1 MLPPTDAGA
10 EPAGGNQRHM
20 LLRRRH
26 LVTAATLA
34 AAASP
39 LARPAL
45 AQGAGSWPDK
55 PVRVLVPWPP
65 GGSTDVLTRLMCE
78 QLSQRL
84 GQPFVV
90 ENRPG
95 ASGNIGMDAIAKSA
109 PDGYTLGPATVANTS
124 INQFAYRSMG
134 HNPERDL
141 LLVALTWEMPNVAV
155 VSPQHVPVEDLKGF
169 IAWAKAKRGGVTYGS
184 PGVGTTPHLSGA
196 LLAQRAGYEG
206 IHAPYRGAAHIIP
219 TLLSGDLNF
228 ALDNL
233 ASYLPVI
240 QEGRLRGLAVTSA
253 ERWPTL
259 PNVPTMAEAGIP
271 DFVVTS
277 WCTLAFP
284 AGVPRPIVDKLNA
297 AIRQVAAEPS
307 VQGRYQQV
315 GAKVLWSTPEDAA
328 AYAAKQRPMWR
339 DLVQLTG
346 ARIE

>member
-1 MLPPTDAGA
+1 MTLT
-10 EPAGGNQRHM
+10 RRT
-20 LLRRRH
+20 LLQ
-26 LVTAATLA
+26 LA
-34 AAASP
+34 AASTAAASLP
-39 LARPAL
+39 RAA
-45 AQGAGSWPDK
+45 GAADFPTK
-55 PVRVLVPWPP
+55 PVTLICPWPP
-65 GGSTDVLTRLMCE
+65 GGSTDVLTRLMSE

-95 ASGNIGMDAIAKSA
+95 ASGNIGMDAIAKAA
-109 PDGYTLGPATVANTS
+109 PDGYTLGPATVANAS
-124 INQFAYRSMG
+124 INQCAYRNMG
-134 HNPERDL
+134 HDPERDL

-169 IAWAKAKRGGVTYGS
+169 IAWAKAKRGGITYGS

-196 LLAQRAGYEG
+196 LLAQRAGYEAT
-206 IHAPYRGAAHIIP
+206 HAPYRGAAHLIP
-219 TLLSGDLNF
+219 TMLSGDLNF
-228 ALDNL
+228 AIDNL
-233 ASYLPVI
+233 ASYLPNI

-253 ERWPTL
+253 ERWPSL

-284 AGVPRPIVDKLNA
+284 AGVPRPIVDRLNA

-307 VQGRYQQV
+307 VQGRFQQV

-328 AYAAKQRPMWR
+328 AHAAKQRPMWR
-339 DLVQLTG
+339 ELVQLTG

>member
-1 MLPPTDAGA
+1 M
-10 EPAGGNQRHM
+10 
-20 LLRRRH
+20 LRRRR

-34 AAASP
+34 AAAPP

-45 AQGAGSWPDK
+45 AQGAGAWPDK

-95 ASGNIGMDAIAKSA
+95 ASGNIGMDAIVKAA

-124 INQFAYRSMG
+124 INQFTYRNMG

-141 LLVALTWEMPNVAV
+141 LLVSLTWEMPNVAV
-155 VSPQHVPVEDLKGF
+155 VAPQHVPVEDLKGF
-169 IAWAKAKRGGVTYGS
+169 IAWAKAKPSGITYGS
-184 PGVGTTPHLSGA
+184 PGVGTSPHLSGA
-196 LLAQRAGYEG
+196 LLANRAGYEAT
-206 IHAPYRGAAHIIP
+206 HAPYRGAAHIIP

-233 ASYLPVI
+233 ASYLPNI

-284 AGVPRPIVDKLNA
+284 SGVPRPIVDRLNTT
-297 AIRQVAAEPS
+297 IRQVAAEPS
-307 VQGRYQQV
+307 VQQRFQQV

-328 AYAAKQRPMWR
+328 AHAAKQRPMWR

>member
-1 MLPPTDAGA
+1 M
-10 EPAGGNQRHM
+10 
-20 LLRRRH
+20 LRRRR
-26 LVTAATLA
+26 LLAAATLTA
-34 AAASP
+34 AAP

-45 AQGAGSWPDK
+45 AQSGGAWPDK

-78 QLSQRL
+78 QLAQRL

-95 ASGNIGMDAIAKSA
+95 ASGNIGMDAIAKA
-109 PDGYTLGPATVANTS
+109 TPDGYSLGPATIANLS
-124 INQFAYRSMG
+124 INQFAYKNMG
-134 HNPERDL
+134 HDPERDL
-141 LLVALTWEMPNVAV
+141 VPVALTWEMPNVAV

-169 IAWAKAKRGGVTYGS
+169 IAWAKAKRGGITYGS

-196 LLAQRAGYEG
+196 LLAQRAGYEAT
-206 IHAPYRGAAHIIP
+206 HAPYRGAAHIIP

-233 ASYLPVI
+233 ASYLATI

-253 ERWPTL
+253 ERWPSL
-259 PNVPTMAEAGIP
+259 PNVPTMAEAGVP

-284 AGVPRPIVDKLNA
+284 AGVPRPIVDRLNA
-297 AIRQVAAEPS
+297 AIRQVAAEAS
-307 VQGRYQQV
+307 VQQRYQQV
-315 GAKVLWSTPEDAA
+315 GAKVLWSSPEDAA
-328 AYAAKQRPMWR
+328 AHAAKERPRWR

>member
-1 MLPPTDAGA
+1 M
-10 EPAGGNQRHM
+10 
-20 LLRRRH
+20 LRRRS
-26 LVTAATLA
+26 LLSAATLA
-34 AAASP
+34 AAAAPVP

-45 AQGAGSWPDK
+45 AQGAAGGAWPDR

-95 ASGNIGMDAIAKSA
+95 ASGNIGMDAIAKAA
-109 PDGYTLGPATVANTS
+109 PDGYTLGPATIANLS
-124 INQFAYRSMG
+124 INQFAYRNMN
-134 HNPERDL
+134 HDPERDL
-141 LLVALTWEMPNVAV
+141 LPVALTWEMPNVAV
-155 VSPQHVPVEDLKGF
+155 VSPQHVPVQDLQGF
-169 IAWAKAKRGGVTYGS
+169 VAWAKAKRGGITYGS
-184 PGVGTTPHLSGA
+184 PGVTTTAHLSGA
-196 LLAQRAGYEG
+196 LLSQRAGFEAS
-206 IHAPYRGAAHIIP
+206 HVPYRGAAQVIP

-228 ALDNL
+228 AIDNL

-259 PNVPTMAEAGIP
+259 PTVPTMAEAGVP

-284 AGVPRPIVDKLNA
+284 AGVPRPVVDRLNA
-297 AIRQVAAEPS
+297 AIRQVAADPA
-307 VQGRYQQV
+307 VQQRFQQV

-328 AYAAKQRPMWR
+328 AHAAKQRPLWR

>member
-1 MLPPTDAGA
+1 M
-10 EPAGGNQRHM
+10 
-20 LLRRRH
+20 LRRRR
-26 LVTAATLA
+26 LLAAATLTA
-34 AAASP
+34 AAP

-45 AQGAGSWPDK
+45 AQGSGAWPDK

-78 QLSQRL
+78 QLAQRL

-95 ASGNIGMDAIAKSA
+95 ASGNIGMDAIAKAA
-109 PDGYTLGPATVANTS
+109 PDGYTIGPATIANLS
-124 INQFAYRSMG
+124 INQFAYKNMG
-134 HNPERDL
+134 HDPGRDL
-141 LLVALTWEMPNVAV
+141 LPVALTWEMPNVAV
-155 VSPQHVPVEDLKGF
+155 VNPQHVPVQDLKGF
-169 IAWAKAKRGGVTYGS
+169 ISWAKAKRGGITYGS
-184 PGVGTTPHLSGA
+184 PGVTTTAHLSGA
-196 LLAQRAGYEG
+196 LLSQRAGYEAT
-206 IHAPYRGAAHIIP
+206 HAPYRGAAQIIP
-219 TLLSGDLNF
+219 TLLTGDLDF

-259 PNVPTMAEAGIP
+259 PAVPTMAEAGVP

-277 WCTLAFP
+277 WCTLCFP
-284 AGVPRPIVDKLNA
+284 AGVPRSVVDRLNA
-297 AIRQVAAEPS
+297 AIGQAAAERS
-307 VQGRYQQV
+307 VQQRFQQV

-328 AYAAKQRPMWR
+328 AHAAKERPRWR
-339 DLVQLTG
+339 ELVRLTG

>member
-1 MLPPTDAGA
+1 MP
-10 EPAGGNQRHM
+10 
-20 LLRRRH
+20 LRRR
-26 LVTAATLA
+26 LLTAAALA
-34 AAASP
+34 AAAPP
-39 LARPAL
+39 LPRPAS
-45 AQGAGSWPDK
+45 AQGAAGAWPDK

-65 GGSTDVLTRLMCE
+65 GGSTDVLTRLVSE

-95 ASGNIGMDAIAKSA
+95 ASGNIGMDAIAKAA
-109 PDGYTLGPATVANTS
+109 PDGYTLGPATIANLS
-124 INQFAYRSMG
+124 INQFAYKNMG
-134 HNPERDL
+134 HDPGRDL
-141 LLVALTWEMPNVAV
+141 LPVALTWEMPNVAV
-155 VSPQHVPVEDLKGF
+155 VSPQHVPVQDLKGF
-169 IAWAKAKRGGVTYGS
+169 IAWAKAKRGGITYGS
-184 PGVGTTPHLSGA
+184 PGVTTTAHLSGA
-196 LLAQRAGYEG
+196 LLAQRAGFEG
-206 IHAPYRGAAHIIP
+206 SHVPYRGAAQVIP
-219 TLLSGDLNF
+219 TLLTGDLDF

-259 PNVPTMAEAGIP
+259 PAVPTMAEAGVP

-284 AGVPRPIVDKLNA
+284 AGAPRPAVERLNA
-297 AIRQVAAEPS
+297 AIRQVAAEPA
-307 VQGRYQQV
+307 VQQRYQHV

-328 AYAAKQRPMWR
+328 AHAAKERPRWR
-339 DLVQLTG
+339 DMVQLTG

>member
-1 MLPPTDAGA
+1 M
-10 EPAGGNQRHM
+10 
-20 LLRRRH
+20 LRRRS
-26 LVTAATLA
+26 LFTAATLA
-34 AAASP
+34 AAP

-45 AQGAGSWPDK
+45 AQGGGAWPDR

-65 GGSTDVLTRLMCE
+65 GGSTDVLTRLMSE

-95 ASGNIGMDAIAKSA
+95 ASGNIGMDAIAKAA
-109 PDGYTLGPATVANTS
+109 PDGYTLGPATIANLS
-124 INQFAYRSMG
+124 INQFAYKNMG
-134 HNPERDL
+134 HDPERDL
-141 LLVALTWEMPNVAV
+141 VPVALTWEMPNVAV
-155 VSPQHVPVEDLKGF
+155 VSPQHVPVQDLQGF
-169 IAWAKAKRGGVTYGS
+169 VAWAKAKRGGITYGS
-184 PGVGTTPHLSGA
+184 PGVTTTAHLSGA
-196 LLAQRAGYEG
+196 LLAQRAGFEAS
-206 IHAPYRGAAHIIP
+206 HVPYRGAAQVIP

-228 ALDNL
+228 AIDNL

-259 PNVPTMAEAGIP
+259 PQVPTMAEAGVP

-284 AGVPRPIVDKLNA
+284 AGVPRPIVDRLNA
-297 AIRQVAAEPS
+297 AIRQASAEPS
-307 VQGRYQQV
+307 VQQRFQQV

-328 AYAAKQRPMWR
+328 AHAARQRPMWR

>member
-1 MLPPTDAGA
+1 M
-10 EPAGGNQRHM
+10 
-20 LLRRRH
+20 LRRRS

-34 AAASP
+34 TAGAP
-39 LARPAL
+39 TLARPTL
-45 AQGAGSWPDK
+45 AQGGAGSWPDR

-95 ASGNIGMDAIAKSA
+95 ASGNIGMDAIAKAA
-109 PDGYTLGPATVANTS
+109 PDGYTFGPATIANLC
-124 INQFAYRSMG
+124 INQFAYKNMG
-134 HNPERDL
+134 HDPEHAFAP
-141 LLVALTWEMPNVAV
+141 VALTWEMPNVAV
-155 VSPQHVPVEDLKGF
+155 VSPQHVPVPDLKGF
-169 IAWAKAKRGGVTYGS
+169 IAWAKAKRGGITYGS
-184 PGVGTTPHLSGA
+184 PGVTTTAHLSGA
-196 LLAQRAGYEG
+196 LLAQRAGFEG
-206 IHAPYRGAAHIIP
+206 SHVPYRGAAHLIP
-219 TLLSGDLNF
+219 TMLSGDLDF

-233 ASYLPVI
+233 ASYLPNI

-259 PNVPTMAEAGIP
+259 PGVPTMAEAGMA

-284 AGVPRPIVDKLNA
+284 AGVARPIVDRMNA
-297 AIRQVAAEPS
+297 AIRQVAAEPA
-307 VQGRYQQV
+307 VQQRYQQV
-315 GAKVLWSTPEDAA
+315 GAKVLWSTPEDAVA
-328 AYAAKQRPMWR
+328 FAAKERPRWR
-339 DLVQLTG
+339 DVVQLTG

>member
-1 MLPPTDAGA
+1 M
-10 EPAGGNQRHM
+10 
-20 LLRRRH
+20 LRRRS
-26 LVTAATLA
+26 LLSAATLA
-34 AAASP
+34 AAAAPVP

-45 AQGAGSWPDK
+45 AQGAAGGAWPDR

-95 ASGNIGMDAIAKSA
+95 ASGNIGMDAIAKAA
-109 PDGYTLGPATVANTS
+109 PDGYTLGPATIANLS
-124 INQFAYRSMG
+124 INQFAYRNMN
-134 HNPERDL
+134 HDPERDL
-141 LLVALTWEMPNVAV
+141 LPVALTWEMPNVAV
-155 VSPQHVPVEDLKGF
+155 VSPQHVPVQDLQGF
-169 IAWAKAKRGGVTYGS
+169 IAWAKAKRGGI
-184 PGVGTTPHLSGA
+184 TTAHLSGA
-196 LLAQRAGYEG
+196 LLSQRAGFEAS
-206 IHAPYRGAAHIIP
+206 HVPYRGAAQVIP

-240 QEGRLRGLAVTSA
+240 QEGRLRGLAVTSS

-259 PNVPTMAEAGIP
+259 PAIPTMAEAGMP

-277 WCTLAFP
+277 WCTLCFP
-284 AGVPRPIVDKLNA
+284 AGVPRPVVDRLNA
-297 AIRQVAAEPS
+297 AIRQVSAEPA

-315 GAKVLWSTPEDAA
+315 GAKLLWSTPEDAA
-328 AYAAKQRPMWR
+328 AHAAKERPRWR
-339 DLVQLTG
+339 DMVQLTG

>member
-1 MLPPTDAGA
+1 M
-10 EPAGGNQRHM
+10 
-20 LLRRRH
+20 LRRRS
-26 LVTAATLA
+26 LFTTAATLA
-34 AAASP
+34 ATAP
-39 LARPAL
+39 PFARPAL
-45 AQGAGSWPDK
+45 AQGAGAWPDR

-95 ASGNIGMDAIAKSA
+95 ASGNIGMDAIAKAA
-109 PDGYTLGPATVANTS
+109 PDGYTLGPATIANLS
-124 INQFAYRSMG
+124 INQFAYKSMG
-134 HNPERDL
+134 HDPERDL
-141 LLVALTWEMPNVAV
+141 LPVALTWEMPNVAV
-155 VSPQHVPVEDLKGF
+155 VSPQHVPVQDLQGF
-169 IAWAKAKRGGVTYGS
+169 VSWAKAKRGGITYGS
-184 PGVGTTPHLSGA
+184 PGVTTTAHLSGA
-196 LLAQRAGYEG
+196 LLAQRAGFEAS
-206 IHAPYRGAAHIIP
+206 HVPYRGAAQVIP

-259 PNVPTMAEAGIP
+259 PAIPTMAEAGMP

-277 WCTLAFP
+277 WCTLCFP
-284 AGVPRPIVDKLNA
+284 AGVPRPVVDRLNA
-297 AIRQVAAEPS
+297 AIRQVSAEPA

-315 GAKVLWSTPEDAA
+315 GAKLLWSTPEDAA
-328 AYAAKQRPMWR
+328 AHAAKERPRWR
-339 DLVQLTG
+339 DMVQLTG